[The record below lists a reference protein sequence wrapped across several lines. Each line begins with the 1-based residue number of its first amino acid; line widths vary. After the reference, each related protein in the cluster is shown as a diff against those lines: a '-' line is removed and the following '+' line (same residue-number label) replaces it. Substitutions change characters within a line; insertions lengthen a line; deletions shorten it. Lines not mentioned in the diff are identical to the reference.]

1 MRLFARLICVNESP
15 ADDCPRKRGAM
26 RRFSRVFSP
35 GTLGSRA
42 AGRFSRT
49 LLAACALGAVMA
61 PMVAAAAVAGAKD
74 EASLLGSYLAGRHA
88 RGLNDTAA
96 AADYYRSALAID
108 PDNEIL
114 IEQAFLME
122 LTEGNYATSADL
134 AKKLVKSSNQNRMTR
149 LFLGLV
155 EFKQKR
161 WAQADEH
168 FTAANS
174 GPIGEL
180 TSALARA
187 WTRQAQAKTDEALQL
202 IEVQKQAEWAQFY
215 MRYHR
220 ALIADIGGRR
230 AEARS
235 NYERIFKTDSRTPRT
250 ALAYTQHAANSN
262 DFKLART
269 ILKEHMD
276 RSASDG
282 HPMAIALREQLA
294 TNAQLPLLIGSAQD
308 GMAEVFYG
316 LGEALTSEGGV
327 ALGALY
333 LQMALYLRPDFP
345 FALAALANVQE
356 TTKHYENAIAVYDRI
371 PKGTPLAAS
380 IDIRKAINLNL
391 LDRVD
396 DAQGLLESVAKRDP
410 ADVKPLDALGSIMR
424 ARKRYDEAIAYYTRA
439 IALIPKPEKRHW
451 SYWYSR
457 GTSYERVKKWQLAE
471 ADLQRALLLYPDQPM
486 VLNYLGYSWID
497 QNKNL
502 KQGMGLIEKAVGLKP
517 DDGYIVDSLGWAH
530 YRLGNFKEAV
540 RFLERAVELRP
551 EDPVLNDHLGDA
563 LWRVGREREARYQW
577 EQSLTLKPEM
587 EDANRTRRK
596 LDQGL
601 AEKRVPAASKSR
613 QVRTE
618 QPRKRVETKLVPSK
632 QFSPFQ

>member
-1 MRLFARLICVNESP
+1 MGLFARLTAIQESP
-15 ADDCPRKRGAM
+15 ADICPRERGAM
-26 RRFSRVFSP
+26 RTLPRV
-35 GTLGSRA
+35 L
-42 AGRFSRT
+42 GRFSQLIVLTFVVGISVSST
-49 LLAACALGAVMA
+49 L
-61 PMVAAAAVAGAKD
+61 AAAAAGAKD
-74 EASLLGSYLAGRHA
+74 DTSLLGSYLAGRHA

-96 AADYYRSALAID
+96 AAEYYRNALAVD
-108 PDNEIL
+108 PENEVL
-114 IEQAFLME
+114 LEQAFLME
-122 LTEGNYATSADL
+122 LTEGQYNTAAELAAKL
-134 AKKLVKSSNQNRMTR
+134 AKSPNQNRMTR

-155 EFKQKR
+155 DFKAKR
-161 WAQADEH
+161 WEQADEH
-168 FTAANS
+168 FAAANS

-180 TSALARA
+180 SSALARA
-187 WTRQAQAKTDEALQL
+187 WTRQAQDRSDEALQL

-230 AEARS
+230 AEARA

-262 DFKLART
+262 DFKLAKS

-282 HPMAIALREQLA
+282 HPMAVALREQL
-294 TNAQLPLLIGSAQD
+294 NGNVPIPLLIENAQD

-391 LDRVD
+391 LDKVD
-396 DAQGLLESVAKRDP
+396 AAQTLLEDLAKRDP
-410 ADVKPLDALGSIMR
+410 SDVKPLDALGSIMR
-424 ARKRYDEAIAYYTRA
+424 ARKRYDEAIVYYSRA
-439 IALIPKPEKRHW
+439 ISLVPKPEKRHW

-457 GTSYERVKKWQLAE
+457 GTSFERVKKWQLAE
-471 ADLQRALLLYPDQPM
+471 ADLQRALQLYPDQPM

-530 YRLGNFKEAV
+530 YKLGNFKDAV

-563 LWRVGREREARYQW
+563 LWRVGREREARFQW

-587 EDANRTRRK
+587 EDANRTKRK

-601 AEKRVPAASKSR
+601 AEKRTPATTKAAR
-613 QVRTE
+613 QQPRNE
-618 QPRKRVETKLVPSK
+618 QPRKRVETKLTPSK
-632 QFSPFQ
+632 QFNPFQ

>member
-1 MRLFARLICVNESP
+1 MRTLSQVY
-15 ADDCPRKRGAM
+15 GAQVLGP
-26 RRFSRVFSP
+26 RVFGRISRLVLAIQVLACCFVSLP
-35 GTLGSRA
+35 SRA
-42 AGRFSRT
+42 ASAT
-49 LLAACALGAVMA
+49 
-61 PMVAAAAVAGAKD
+61 KD
-74 EASLLGSYLAGRHA
+74 DASLLGSYLAGRHA
-88 RGLNDTAA
+88 RGLNDTESAA
-96 AADYYRSALAID
+96 AYYRSAMALD
-108 PDNEIL
+108 PNNEIL
-114 IEQAFLME
+114 LEQAFLME
-122 LTEGNYATSADL
+122 LTEGNFNSAIEL
-134 AKKLVKSSNQNRMTR
+134 ANKLTKSSSQNRMTR

-155 EFKQKR
+155 DFKAKR
-161 WAQADEH
+161 WAQADEQ

-187 WTRQAQAKTDEALQL
+187 WTRQAQDQSDEALQL

-220 ALIADIGGRR
+220 ALIADLGGRR
-230 AEARS
+230 AEARA

-250 ALAYTQHAANSN
+250 AIAYTHHAANSN
-262 DFKLART
+262 DLKLARA

-276 RSASDG
+276 RSGTDG
-282 HPMAIALREQLA
+282 HPMALALRDRLGGA
-294 TNAQLPLLIGSAQD
+294 TPIPLLIDNAQD
-308 GMAEVFYG
+308 GLAEVFYG

-345 FALAALANVQE
+345 FALAAMASVQE
-356 TTKHYENAIAVYDRI
+356 TTKHYDNAIAIYDRI

-391 LDRVD
+391 LDKVD
-396 DAQGLLESVAKRDP
+396 EAKVLLEDLAKREP
-410 ADVKPLDALGSIMR
+410 TDVKPLDALGSIMR
-424 ARKRYDEAIAYYTRA
+424 ARKRYDEAIVYYSRA
-439 IALIPKPEKRHW
+439 IAMIPKPEKRHW

-471 ADLQRALLLYPDQPM
+471 VDLQRALQLYPDQPM

-502 KQGMGLIEKAVGLKP
+502 KQGMGLIEKAVALKP

-530 YRLGNFKEAV
+530 YRLGNYKDAV

-563 LWRVGREREARYQW
+563 LWRVGREREAKYQW

-587 EDANRTRRK
+587 EDANRTKRK

-601 AEKRVPAASKSR
+601 AEKRAPAAIKVK
-613 QVRTE
+613 QQARTE
-618 QPRKRVETKLVPSK
+618 PVRKRVQTKLETTKP
-632 QFSPFQ
+632 FSPFQ

>member
-1 MRLFARLICVNESP
+1 M
-15 ADDCPRKRGAM
+15 
-26 RRFSRVFSP
+26 
-35 GTLGSRA
+35 
-42 AGRFSRT
+42 
-49 LLAACALGAVMA
+49 
-61 PMVAAAAVAGAKD
+61 
-74 EASLLGSYLAGRHA
+74 
-88 RGLNDTAA
+88 
-96 AADYYRSALAID
+96 
-108 PDNEIL
+108 
-114 IEQAFLME
+114 
-122 LTEGNYATSADL
+122 
-134 AKKLVKSSNQNRMTR
+134 
-149 LFLGLV
+149 
-155 EFKQKR
+155 
-161 WAQADEH
+161 
-168 FTAANS
+168 
-174 GPIGEL
+174 
-180 TSALARA
+180 
-187 WTRQAQAKTDEALQL
+187 
-202 IEVQKQAEWAQFY
+202 AQFY

-220 ALIADIGGRR
+220 ALIADTGGRR
-230 AEARS
+230 AEARA

-262 DFKLART
+262 DPKLARAV
-269 ILKEHMD
+269 LKEHMD
-276 RSASDG
+276 RSGSDG
-282 HPMAIALREQLA
+282 HPMAIALREQLNGTA
-294 TNAQLPLLIGSAQD
+294 PIPLLIDTAQD

-356 TTKHYENAIAVYDRI
+356 TTKNYENAISVYDRI

-391 LDRVD
+391 LDKVD
-396 DAQGLLESVAKRDP
+396 DAQGLLEGLAQRDP
-410 ADVKPLDALGSIMR
+410 TDVKPLDALGSIMR
-424 ARKRYDEAIAYYTRA
+424 ARKRYEEAIVYYTRA
-439 IALIPKPEKRHW
+439 ISLIPKPEKRHW
-451 SYWYSR
+451 AYWYSR

-471 ADLQRALLLYPDQPM
+471 ADLQRALQLYPDQPM

-530 YRLGNFKEAV
+530 YKLGNYKEAV

-563 LWRVGREREARYQW
+563 LWKVGREREARFQW

-587 EDANRTRRK
+587 DDANRTKRK

-601 AEKRVPAASKSR
+601 AEKRAPNPVKAR
-613 QVRTE
+613 QQARID
-618 QPRKRVETKLVPSK
+618 QPRKRVETKLAPSK
-632 QFSPFQ
+632 PFNPFQ